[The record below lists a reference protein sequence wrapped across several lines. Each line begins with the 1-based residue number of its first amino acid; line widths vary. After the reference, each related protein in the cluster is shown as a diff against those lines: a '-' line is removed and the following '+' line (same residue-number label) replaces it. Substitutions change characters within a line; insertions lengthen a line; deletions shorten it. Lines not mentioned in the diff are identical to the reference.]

1 MKSAHPASAGN
12 VGCGAGAGFTVN
24 VGWEGGGAGDLEYLA
39 AFDHVVLPFATR
51 HKPSVV
57 LVSAGFDAARGDPIG
72 GCRLTP
78 EGYAAM
84 TRALCCSV
92 PSARGRVLLFLE
104 GGYKLSVLPAC
115 VAACVGVLVECAEQA
130 AATAPAALNEPLLAK
145 DPRGSWCGKVSPES
159 VLDAAFFSS
168 GDSDTASVSEAEALD
183 SSQVD
188 TESDDWTEGLLP
200 AAVQAIS
207 ATKEAH
213 RGHFLAAR

>member
-1 MKSAHPASAGN
+1 MGAFDLVTSGVVLGLAWFLS
-12 VGCGAGAGFTVN
+12 VGAGAVHG
-24 VGWEGGGAGDLEYLA
+24 LQ
-39 AFDHVVLPFATR
+39 
-51 HKPSVV
+51 
-57 LVSAGFDAARGDPIG
+57 
-72 GCRLTP
+72 C
-78 EGYAAM
+78 
-84 TRALCCSV
+84 
-92 PSARGRVLLFLE
+92 GR
-104 GGYKLSVLPAC
+104 
-115 VAACVGVLVECAEQA
+115 
-130 AATAPAALNEPLLAK
+130 T
-145 DPRGSWCGKVSPES
+145 ES